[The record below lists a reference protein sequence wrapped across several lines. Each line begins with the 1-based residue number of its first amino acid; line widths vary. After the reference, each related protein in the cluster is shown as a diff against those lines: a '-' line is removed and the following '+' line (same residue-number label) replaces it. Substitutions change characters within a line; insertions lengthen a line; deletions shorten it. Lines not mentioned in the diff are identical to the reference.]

1 MVNNVTAERIDGFRS
16 IENRIKP
23 AKVMLGFLNACFIC
37 LISKFLIS
45 GVNSPKSS
53 LIQVQCDNSALIINR
68 FG

>member
-1 MVNNVTAERIDGFRS
+1 
-16 IENRIKP
+16 
-23 AKVMLGFLNACFIC
+23 MLGFLNACFIC